1 MTTEK
6 VTAMLLQ
13 ILDKNTNTEAQNT
26 QNGSQKIWSKRLK
39 DQPVFAMRE
48 FVPCEVISQN
58 IFHQIY
64 EKTYL
69 MKIFLSK
76 NASVLPCNDNIKDS
90 ITGIFLSIFEILWNS
105 YSVM

>member
-13 ILDKNTNTEAQNT
+13 ILDENTNTEVQNT
-26 QNGSQKIWSKRLK
+26 QNGSQKIWPKRLK
-39 DQPVFAMRE
+39 DQPVFAISE
-48 FVPCEVISQN
+48 FVPSDQN

-69 MKIFLSK
+69 MKF
-76 NASVLPCNDNIKDS
+76 
-90 ITGIFLSIFEILWNS
+90 F
-105 YSVM
+105 

>member
-26 QNGSQKIWSKRLK
+26 QNGSQKIWSKCLK
-39 DQPVFAMRE
+39 DQPVFAIRE

-69 MKIFLSK
+69 MKFLSK
-76 NASVLPCNDNIKDS
+76 NASLLPCNDNIKDS
-90 ITGIFLSIFEILWNS
+90 ITGIFLPIFEILWNS

>member
-13 ILDKNTNTEAQNT
+13 ILDGNTNTEVQNT

-39 DQPVFAMRE
+39 DYPVFAIRE
-48 FVPCEVISQN
+48 FVPCDQN

-69 MKIFLSK
+69 MKF
-76 NASVLPCNDNIKDS
+76 
-90 ITGIFLSIFEILWNS
+90 F
-105 YSVM
+105 